1 MEKRE
6 MASQARPLE
15 VPTDAELLQAQAD
28 LWRHSLY
35 YLSSLGL
42 RCAVQ
47 LEIPTTIHHLGG
59 VTTLPDL
66 MSALSLPACKMPFLG
81 RLMRVLVTSGVF
93 VADNDSES
101 GVERYRLTPLSRIL
115 VDGVQAEE
123 HHSQKYFVLGV
134 TAPHCAEAAFGLA
147 DWFKKDVEAEA
158 PVPTPFE
165 DMHGVQG
172 RSCFIGTALLDQE
185 FDTLAHQGCAA
196 HDNLGIATI
205 LRECGDIFKGLES
218 LTDCCGGDGTTARA
232 LVKAYPHLKCTV
244 LDLPKV
250 IDKAPVDGV
259 INYVAGDLFHTVP
272 SSQAVM
278 LKLVLHFWSDEDCV
292 KILAQ
297 CRKAIPPREEG
308 GKVIIIEIVIGPS
321 LGPIMFEAQ
330 LLMDMVMMV
339 NTKGGQRDENDW
351 RKLFL
356 KAGFTDYKIVKKL
369 GARSVIEVYP

>member
-1 MEKRE
+1 
-6 MASQARPLE
+6 MAAQAPTLE

-35 YLSSLGL
+35 YLTSMGL
-42 RCAVQ
+42 RCAVE
-47 LEIPTTIHHLGG
+47 LEIPTTIHKLGG
-59 VTTLPDL
+59 VASLPDL
-66 MSALSLPACKMPFLG
+66 TSALCLPPVKMPFLG

-93 VADNDSES
+93 AADDASES
-101 GVERYRLTPLSRIL
+101 GEELYRLTPLSRVL
-115 VDGVQAEE
+115 VHGVVADE
-123 HHSQKYFVLGV
+123 HHSQKYFVLAV
-134 TAPHCAEAAFGLA
+134 TSSHCAEAAFGLA
-147 DWFKKDVEAEA
+147 DWFKKDTEA
-158 PVPTPFE
+158 PVPSPFE
-165 DMHGVQG
+165 DMHGVPVFDDRTAVLDKDFDAVSNQG
-172 RSCFIGTALLDQE
+172 L
-185 FDTLAHQGCAA
+185 AA

-205 LRECGDIFKGLES
+205 LRECGDIFKGLQS

-250 IDKAPVDGV
+250 IVKAPVDGV

-297 CRKAIPPREEG
+297 CRNAIPSREEG
-308 GKVIIIEIVIGPS
+308 GKVIIIEIVVGPS

-330 LLMDMVMMV
+330 LLMDMLMMV
-339 NTKGGQRDENDW
+339 NTRGVQRSENDW
-351 RKLFL
+351 SKLFV

-369 GARSVIEVYP
+369 GARCVIEVYP